1 MDARERA
8 ATAIPNEK
16 ENAEHLHKGYTLLLE
31 AVRELQ
37 RVYRKDNVLAHA
49 VNVLGAAENTLY
61 EYMAVSDRR
70 KGA

>member
-1 MDARERA
+1 MDAREWA

-16 ENAEHLHKGYTLLLE
+16 ENAVHLRKGYALLRD

-49 VNVLGAAENTLY
+49 VNVLGAVEDTLY
-61 EYMAVSDRR
+61 EYAAQDRR
-70 KGA
+70 NGA

>member
-8 ATAIPNEK
+8 ATSIPNEK
-16 ENAEHLHKGYTLLLE
+16 ENAEHLRKGYALLQE

-49 VNVLGAAENTLY
+49 VNVLGAVEDTLY
-61 EYMAVSDRR
+61 EYAAQDRR

>member
-16 ENAEHLHKGYTLLLE
+16 ENAEHLRKGYALLRE

-49 VNVLGAAENTLY
+49 VNVLGAVEDTLY
-61 EYMAVSDRR
+61 EYAAQDRR
-70 KGA
+70 KGV

>member
-16 ENAEHLHKGYTLLLE
+16 ENVEHLRKGYALLRE

-49 VNVLGAAENTLY
+49 VNVLGAVEDTLY
-61 EYMAVSDRR
+61 EYAAQDRR